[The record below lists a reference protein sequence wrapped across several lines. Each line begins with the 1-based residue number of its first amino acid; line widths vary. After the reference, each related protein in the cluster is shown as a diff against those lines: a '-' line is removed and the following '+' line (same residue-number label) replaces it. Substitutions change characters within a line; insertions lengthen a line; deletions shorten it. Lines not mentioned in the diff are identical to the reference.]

1 MFYSYKNFPISLES
15 YNLSGQRNLTYS
27 GYDFVAQNITLNLN
41 PNANFTFPIDGRK
54 PYRSFN
60 TDGITSTIQI
70 NFIGQIPYD
79 NIFYNNILL
88 QNGIKHNYKITCGN
102 SVFESGYLRSFN
114 TSVDPNN
121 LVQHQ
126 AEFIFFSTG
135 VGGFTGSSGT
145 TEYPMVSN
153 NYNYSF
159 YMHGA
164 NTLIAFSDNYNE
176 LGRHQVRR
184 MDINYNAN
192 IQPIYDIGYSYPSRV
207 IFNREEIDINIDLDS
222 YDTSIRDM
230 NNVISGT
237 KIVYTG
243 NVGVSTGIGIFLRSG
258 YLMNKNFN
266 TRPNDVI
273 NSRLL
278 IKYFI

>member
-15 YNLSGQRNLTYS
+15 YNLSGQKISTFGSYN
-27 GYDFVAQNITLNLN
+27 FVAQNITLNLN
-41 PNANFTFPIDGRK
+41 PNANFTFPVDGRK
-54 PYRSFN
+54 AYRSFN
-60 TDGITSTIQI
+60 TEGITSTIQI
-70 NFIGQIPYD
+70 NFIGQVPYD
-79 NIFYNNILL
+79 NIFYNSILL
-88 QNGIKHNYKITCGN
+88 ENGIKHNYKITCGD
-102 SVFESGYLRSFN
+102 SIFESGYLRSLN

-126 AEFIFFSTG
+126 AEFVFFNTG
-135 VGGFTGSSGT
+135 VGGFTGSSGVIG
-145 TEYPMVSN
+145 YPVESDN
-153 NYNYSF
+153 SSF

-192 IQPIYDIGYSYPSRV
+192 IQPIYDIGYNYPSRV

-222 YDTSIRDM
+222 YDISIRDM

-243 NVGVSTGIGIFLRSG
+243 KAGISTGIGIFLRSG
-258 YLMNKNFN
+258 YLMNKTFN

>member
-1 MFYSYKNFPISLES
+1 MFYSYKNFPVSLES
-15 YNLSGQRNLTYS
+15 YNLSGQRSLTYS
-27 GYDFVAQNITLNLN
+27 TYNFVAQNVTLNLN
-41 PNANFTFPIDGRK
+41 SNANFTFPIDGK
-54 PYRSFN
+54 KAYRGFN
-60 TDGITSTIQI
+60 TEGISSTIQI
-70 NFIGQIPYD
+70 NFVGQIPYD

-88 QNGIKHNYKITCGN
+88 ENGIKHNYKIICGD
-102 SVFESGYLRSFN
+102 SVFESGYLRSLN

-126 AEFIFFSTG
+126 AEFIFFNTG
-135 VGGFTGSSGT
+135 AGGFTGSSGIL
-145 TEYPMVSN
+145 EYPVESN
-153 NYNYSF
+153 NSSF

-184 MDINYNAN
+184 MDINYNAT
-192 IQPIYDIGYSYPSRV
+192 IQPIYNIGYNYPSRV
-207 IFNREEIDINIDLDS
+207 IFNKEEIDLNIDLDS
-222 YDTSIRDM
+222 YDISIRDM

-243 NVGVSTGIGIFLRSG
+243 KAGESTGIGIFLRSG
-258 YLMNKNFN
+258 YLMSKTFN
-266 TRPNDVI
+266 IKPNDII